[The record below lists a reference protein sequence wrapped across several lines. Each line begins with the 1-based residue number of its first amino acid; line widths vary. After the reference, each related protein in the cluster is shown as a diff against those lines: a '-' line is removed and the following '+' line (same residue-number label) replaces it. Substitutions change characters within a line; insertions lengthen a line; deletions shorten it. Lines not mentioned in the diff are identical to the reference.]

1 MTRITGTVVDISDR
15 PADGILTVS
24 APALRHSADGK
35 VVDRIRVDIGISNG
49 AIATHSLDPG
59 PAKLVLDTG
68 GGWQEFEV
76 VIPDVA
82 TIDMYDLV
90 SQYVAYDPPVVSEVA
105 ELVRRAEEAADR
117 AEQGGGT
124 GGGGGIFLDAD
135 GVPYFDTSATGGGS
149 IALDVDGVPY
159 VTGV

>member
-1 MTRITGTVVDISDR
+1 MTRITGTVVDISGR
-15 PADGILTVS
+15 NADGILTVS

-35 VVDRIRVDIGISNG
+35 VVDRIRVDIGISG
-49 AIATHSLDPG
+49 GVIATHSLDPG

-82 TIDMYDLV
+82 EVDLYDLV
-90 SQYVAYDPPVVSEVA
+90 SQFVAHDPPVVSEVA

-117 AEQGGGT
+117 AEQGGG
-124 GGGGGIFLDAD
+124 
-135 GVPYFDTSATGGGS
+135 GGS
-149 IALDVDGVPY
+149 LTEVAGRPGVFQYTAGLLTEIPERP
-159 VTGV
+159 GVFQIGA